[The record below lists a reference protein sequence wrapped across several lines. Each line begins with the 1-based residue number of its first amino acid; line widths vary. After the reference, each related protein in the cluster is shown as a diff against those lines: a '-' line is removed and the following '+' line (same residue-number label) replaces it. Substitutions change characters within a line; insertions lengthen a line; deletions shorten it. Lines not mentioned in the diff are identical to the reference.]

1 MKNGMMKKAKKIK
14 REIMK
19 KVMVTMKNS
28 NLYVTYALKMAL
40 ATAIWSLKYKV
51 LKERKTFLR

>member
-1 MKNGMMKKAKKIK
+1 MMKKAKKIK